1 MHIFF
6 YSLLIIYN
14 QICNIIYYYILL
26 YQCIMEER
34 KIKIVREPRTS
45 LKSIKYNNSKIS
57 VYRGLNKMLGCEI
70 L

>member
-1 MHIFF
+1 
-6 YSLLIIYN
+6 
-14 QICNIIYYYILL
+14 
-26 YQCIMEER
+26 MEER